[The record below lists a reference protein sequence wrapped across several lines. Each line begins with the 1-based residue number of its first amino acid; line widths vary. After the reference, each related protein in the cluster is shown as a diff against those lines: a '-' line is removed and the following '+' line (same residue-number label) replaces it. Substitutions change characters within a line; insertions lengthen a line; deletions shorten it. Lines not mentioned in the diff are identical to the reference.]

1 MGGTQR
7 GVDTSNPRVTNTK
20 EGRNLTPGEGNT
32 EKISLSWGKKKK
44 KHNSSPHSTHLTIK
58 EAQMEEAVYS
68 QGVTSRVGMGR

>member
-1 MGGTQR
+1 MWIPQIQE
-7 GVDTSNPRVTNTK
+7 SPIPRKAETLPLEKATLRK
-20 EGRNLTPGEGNT
+20 FPYPGE
-32 EKISLSWGKKKK
+32 KKKK